1 MRAFIRYFADY
12 LRNSSRP
19 ALFIT
24 LLFVAALVA
33 GNYTFGI
40 EWRIQALPWYAA
52 LGGFFGFYAL
62 VVALVWGLQFEWG
75 YKDRSLTAAPTLRG
89 GRSKSIQISASAP
102 PSGYFKPKMLLIL
115 ALACLYF
122 SLKMVHWSLPLPQG
136 ITPPWDRYTALVLQ
150 LPLKLLLL
158 FIFLFAMYKGGLFAG
173 ENPDREKPDRENLVG
188 ENPDRENLAA
198 ENLNRENLAAAV
210 GLTRR
215 NNKLAPY
222 FLLLLAVLPLIALA
236 ATQPDFQSVY
246 PKLRNLSF
254 IDGYAHPSWPWKLL
268 YELSYGLDF
277 LGIELFFR
285 GLLVIALL
293 RFAGTDAI
301 LPMAAFYC
309 TIHFGKPLGECI
321 SSFFGGLILGVLA
334 ARTRSILGGLTVHLG
349 LAWCM
354 ELAGWIAMN
363 WHH

>member
-1 MRAFIRYFADY
+1 MRAFIRYFTDY

-24 LLFVAALVA
+24 LLFVAALIA

-40 EWRIQALPWYAA
+40 ESRFLALPWYAA
-52 LGGFFGFYAL
+52 LGCFFGFYVL

-75 YKDRSLTAAPTLRG
+75 YKERAMAPAPTLSGR
-89 GRSKSIQISASAP
+89 RSKTIQIASSAA
-102 PSGYFKPKMLLIL
+102 PSGYFKPQMLLIL

-122 SLKMVHWSLPLPQG
+122 ALKMVHWELPFTHS
-136 ITPPWDRYTALVLQ
+136 ITPPWDRYTTLVLQ

-158 FIFLFAMYKGGLFAG
+158 FFFLVAIYKAGLFEDG
-173 ENPDREKPDRENLVG
+173 SLT
-188 ENPDRENLAA
+188 
-198 ENLNRENLAAAV
+198 AAV

-215 NNKLAPY
+215 NSTLAPY
-222 FLLLLAVLPLIALA
+222 FLLLLAMVPLIALA
-236 ATQPDFQSVY
+236 ATQHDFQAVY

-254 IDGYAHPSWPWKLL
+254 IDNYAHPSWPWKLL

-277 LGIELFFR
+277 LSIELFFR
-285 GLLVIALL
+285 GLLVIGLL

-349 LAWCM
+349 LAWSM
-354 ELAGWIAMN
+354 ELAGWVAMN
-363 WHH
+363 LHH